1 MRRGEI
7 WWADLPESQRSEP
20 GFKRPVIIMQSDRL
34 NETGI
39 TTTVVAILTSNLRL
53 GDMPRNVFVER
64 SLSLLPQDSVVN
76 VSQITAV
83 DKLALVERVGRFPD
97 DVIREIESGIRLV
110 LAL

>member
-20 GFKRPVIIMQSDRL
+20 GFNRPVIIMQSDRL

-53 GDMPRNVFVER
+53 GDMPGNVFVER

-83 DKLALVERVGRFPD
+83 DKLALVERVGRLPD